1 MKTPILALAI
11 SAIVLSACGESRL
24 NPFNWFKK
32 SVDEPTIAQAE
43 YFDPEG
49 LIDRVLEMHIDQT
62 LDGAIIHAVGLP
74 PTQGYWGAELL
85 QMNNGIPVDGVLTY
99 RFDAFEPV
107 GFERV
112 VNQRSREV
120 LAATR
125 LSHEELEGVTAI
137 RIIAASNSLI
147 SRR

>member
-85 QMNNGIPVDGVLTY
+85 PMNNGIPVDGVLTY